1 MLLSFMLILTWGG
14 IVFVD
19 ILHRAIH
26 TDYTTGGS
34 LSVICGRILSMGGHF
49 PTQSNWYF
57 ALEND
62 LPLIVFTHKSVFC
75 VGK

>member
-1 MLLSFMLILTWGG
+1 MLILTWGG

-19 ILHRAIH
+19 ILHREIPG
-26 TDYTTGGS
+26 TDCTTRGS
-34 LSVICGRILSMGGHF
+34 FSVICGRILSMGGHF

-62 LPLIVFTHKSVFC
+62 LPLIVFPHKSVFC